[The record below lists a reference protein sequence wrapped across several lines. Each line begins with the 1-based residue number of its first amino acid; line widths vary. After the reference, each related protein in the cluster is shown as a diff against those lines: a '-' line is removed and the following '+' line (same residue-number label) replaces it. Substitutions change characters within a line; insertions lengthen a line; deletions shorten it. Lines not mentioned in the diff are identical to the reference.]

1 MNDFMVG
8 VAFCASLGAFGLSWY
23 TARKVR
29 NIFHLVNNRATRT
42 VTVDMQDG
50 KVTVIKEF
58 KNGTIDAAAKSR

>member
-1 MNDFMVG
+1 MHDFMVG
-8 VAFCASLGAFGLSWY
+8 LAFCASLGAFGLSWY

-29 NIFHLVNNRATRT
+29 AIFHFVQNRTTRT

-58 KNGTIDAAAKSR
+58 KNDVVDAKPR

>member
-1 MNDFMVG
+1 MRDFMVG
-8 VAFCASLGAFGLSWY
+8 LAFVASLGAFGLSWY

-29 NIFHLVNNRATRT
+29 AIFHLINNRATRT

-58 KNGTIDAAAKSR
+58 KNGVVDAKPK